1 MAGNPATIDAPL
13 AGHRQGNPGPAT
25 PPGRSPARKRH
36 DPPHPQHRSQATAD
50 VDSRP
55 IRGPEFARLADL
67 PALGFGAR
75 FAQLAADGFRGAD
88 GHIRPQ
94 SAIGP

>member
-1 MAGNPATIDAPL
+1 
-13 AGHRQGNPGPAT
+13 
-25 PPGRSPARKRH
+25 
-36 DPPHPQHRSQATAD
+36 